1 MNYHAGF
8 SFEEVLIND
17 EKRMVGDYEIIHA
30 LHIGDQEIVVGEDPA
45 AAPGQMYMCAFCEQ
59 NEIFSRYDEVLC
71 SDDYAEIIGIYGQRL
86 AEQAEKTR
94 IELKGPKIQGISN
107 APITAA
113 GCTPITSDDD
123 LNGKVVVIRPDI
135 LRREYRGATNQV
147 ALCDGGFGASPRS
160 RGSACYCVN
169 LYTGKTSRFER
180 RDILG
185 ILKDDQ
191 IPKWAQQGLQIQH
204 ERKKSSHEKS
214 SERS

>member
-1 MNYHAGF
+1 ML
-8 SFEEVLIND
+8 SFVCMPSVANNRLNSTRCDLVTGWCI
-17 EKRMVGDYEIIHA
+17 V
-30 LHIGDQEIVVGEDPA
+30 VVGENTVA
-45 AAPGQMYMCAFCEQ
+45 TAGQMYMCAFCEQ
-59 NEIFSRYDEVLC
+59 NEIFARYDEGLC
-71 SDDYAEIIGIYGQRL
+71 SDDYAEIIGIYGQRI

-123 LNGKVVVIRPDI
+123 LNGKVVVIRPDV
-135 LRREYRGATNQV
+135 LRREYRRATNQV

-169 LYTGKTSRFER
+169 LYTGKTTRFDR

-185 ILKDDQ
+185 ILKADQ
-191 IPKWAQQGLQIQH
+191 IPKWAQQGLQIYEHSKRSIKTQ
-204 ERKKSSHEKS
+204 ST
-214 SERS
+214 ERS

>member
-1 MNYHAGF
+1 MN
-8 SFEEVLIND
+8 EN
-17 EKRMVGDYEIIHA
+17 KRKAGDYEIIHA
-30 LHIGDQEIVVGEDPA
+30 MHIGDQEIVVGENPA
-45 AAPGQMYMCAFCEQ
+45 AAAGQMYMCAFCEQ
-59 NEIFSRYDEVLC
+59 NEIFARYDEILC
-71 SDDYAEIIGIYGQRL
+71 SDDYAEIIGIYGQRV
-86 AEQAEKTR
+86 AEQAEKTS

-123 LNGKVVVIRPDI
+123 LNGKVVVIRPDV
-135 LRREYRGATNQV
+135 LRREYRRATNQV

-185 ILKDDQ
+185 ILQDDQ
-191 IPKWAQQGLQIQH
+191 IPKWAQQGLQIYEHSKRSIKNQ
-204 ERKKSSHEKS
+204 ST
-214 SERS
+214 ERS

>member
-1 MNYHAGF
+1 MN
-8 SFEEVLIND
+8 EN
-17 EKRMVGDYEIIHA
+17 KRKAGDYEIIHA
-30 LHIGDQEIVVGEDPA
+30 MHIGDQEIVVGENPA
-45 AAPGQMYMCAFCEQ
+45 AAAGQMYMCAFCEQ
-59 NEIFSRYDEVLC
+59 NEIFARYDEVLC
-71 SDDYAEIIGIYGQRL
+71 SDDYAEVIGIYGQRV

-94 IELKGPKIQGISN
+94 IELKGPKIQGIAN

-135 LRREYRGATNQV
+135 LRREYRRATNQV

-185 ILKDDQ
+185 ILQDDQ
-191 IPKWAQQGLQIQH
+191 IPKWAQQGLQIYEHSKRSIKNQ
-204 ERKKSSHEKS
+204 ST
-214 SERS
+214 ERS

>member
-1 MNYHAGF
+1 MSEIKRKAG
-8 SFEEVLIND
+8 E
-17 EKRMVGDYEIIHA
+17 YEIIHA
-30 LHIGDQEIVVGEDPA
+30 MHIGDQEIVVGENPA
-45 AAPGQMYMCAFCEQ
+45 AAAGQMYMCAFCEQ
-59 NEIFSRYDEVLC
+59 NEIFARYDEVLC
-71 SDDYAEIIGIYGQRL
+71 SDDYAEVIGIYGQRV

-135 LRREYRGATNQV
+135 LRREYRRATNQV

-169 LYTGKTSRFER
+169 LYTGKTTRFER

-185 ILKDDQ
+185 ILKADQ
-191 IPKWAQQGLQIQH
+191 IPKWAQQGLQIYEHNKRSIKVQ
-204 ERKKSSHEKS
+204 ST
-214 SERS
+214 ERS

>member
-1 MNYHAGF
+1 MN
-8 SFEEVLIND
+8 EN
-17 EKRMVGDYEIIHA
+17 KRKAGDYEIIHA
-30 LHIGDQEIVVGEDPA
+30 MHIGDQEIVVGENPA
-45 AAPGQMYMCAFCEQ
+45 AAAGQMYMCAFCEQ
-59 NEIFSRYDEVLC
+59 NEIFARYDEILC
-71 SDDYAEIIGIYGQRL
+71 SDDYAEIIGIYGQRV
-86 AEQAEKTR
+86 AEQAEKTS

-123 LNGKVVVIRPDI
+123 LNGKVVVIRPDV
-135 LRREYRGATNQV
+135 LRREYRRATNQV

-185 ILKDDQ
+185 ILQDDQ
-191 IPKWAQQGLQIQH
+191 IPKWAQHGLQIQH
-204 ERKKSSHEKS
+204 ECKKSSLEKS

>member
-1 MNYHAGF
+1 MNDG
-8 SFEEVLIND
+8 
-17 EKRMVGDYEIIHA
+17 KRMVGDYEIIHA

-59 NEIFSRYDEVLC
+59 NEIFARYDEVLC

>member
-1 MNYHAGF
+1 MN
-8 SFEEVLIND
+8 EN
-17 EKRMVGDYEIIHA
+17 KRKAGDYEIIHA
-30 LHIGDQEIVVGEDPA
+30 MHIGDQEIVVGENPA
-45 AAPGQMYMCAFCEQ
+45 AAAGQMYMCAFCEQ
-59 NEIFSRYDEVLC
+59 NEIFARYDEVLC
-71 SDDYAEIIGIYGQRL
+71 SDDYAEIIGIYGQRV

-94 IELKGPKIQGISN
+94 IELKGPKIQGIAN

-123 LNGKVVVIRPDI
+123 LNGKVVVIRPDV
-135 LRREYRGATNQV
+135 LRREYRRATNQV

-185 ILKDDQ
+185 ILQDDQ
-191 IPKWAQQGLQIQH
+191 IPKWAQQGLQIH
-204 ERKKSSHEKS
+204 EHNKRSIKAQST
-214 SERS
+214 ERS

>member
-1 MNYHAGF
+1 MN
-8 SFEEVLIND
+8 ED
-17 EKRMVGDYEIIHA
+17 KRMAGDYEIIHA
-30 LHIGDQEIVVGEDPA
+30 MHIGDQEIVVGENPA
-45 AAPGQMYMCAFCEQ
+45 AALGQMYMCAFCEQ
-59 NEIFSRYDEVLC
+59 NEIFARYDEVLC
-71 SDDYAEIIGIYGQRL
+71 SDDYAEIIGIYGQRV

-135 LRREYRGATNQV
+135 LRREYRRATNQV
-147 ALCDGGFGASPRS
+147 MLCDGGFGASPNS

-185 ILKDDQ
+185 ILNDDQ
-191 IPKWAQQGLQIQH
+191 IPKWAQHGLEIQQQ
-204 ERKKSSHEKS
+204 KKKVAHTKEP
-214 SERS
+214 ERS

>member
-1 MNYHAGF
+1 M
-8 SFEEVLIND
+8 ND

-59 NEIFSRYDEVLC
+59 NEIFARYDEVLC

-113 GCTPITSDDD
+113 GCTPITADDD

-135 LRREYRGATNQV
+135 LRREYRRATNQV

>member
-1 MNYHAGF
+1 MN
-8 SFEEVLIND
+8 EN
-17 EKRMVGDYEIIHA
+17 KRKAGDYEIIHA
-30 LHIGDQEIVVGEDPA
+30 MHIGDQEIVVGENPA
-45 AAPGQMYMCAFCEQ
+45 AAAGQMYMCAFCEQ
-59 NEIFSRYDEVLC
+59 NEIFARYDEILC
-71 SDDYAEIIGIYGQRL
+71 SDDYAEIIGIYGQRV
-86 AEQAEKTR
+86 AEQAEKTS

-123 LNGKVVVIRPDI
+123 LNGKVVVIRPDV
-135 LRREYRGATNQV
+135 LRREYRRATNQV

-185 ILKDDQ
+185 ILQDDQ
-191 IPKWAQQGLQIQH
+191 IPKWAQQGLQIYEHSKRSIKTQ
-204 ERKKSSHEKS
+204 ST
-214 SERS
+214 ERS